1 MIGPGRKT
9 LASLDIRGISNIA
22 HVISTL
28 YDKRGVPSA
37 LHDYCNDAVRR
48 GYSKF
53 VLVAVQLGK
62 SWFASG
68 VHQRDPE
75 GCPSFQEIRA
85 WYYAQFG
92 YWRRLLPIKLEFHIA
107 EVMLDHCRC
116 NFCNQHHHK
125 GSSY

>member
-9 LASLDIRGISNIA
+9 LASLDIRGIPNIA

-28 YDKRGVPSA
+28 YDKQGVPSA

-75 GCPSFQEIRA
+75 GCQVSKKFEPGTMHSLAIGVVSYRSS
-85 WYYAQFG
+85 
-92 YWRRLLPIKLEFHIA
+92 L
-107 EVMLDHCRC
+107 
-116 NFCNQHHHK
+116 NFI
-125 GSSY
+125 